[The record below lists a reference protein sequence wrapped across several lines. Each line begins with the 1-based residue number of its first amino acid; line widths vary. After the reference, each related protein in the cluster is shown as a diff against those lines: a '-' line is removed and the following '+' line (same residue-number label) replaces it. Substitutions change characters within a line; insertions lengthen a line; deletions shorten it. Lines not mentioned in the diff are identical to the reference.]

1 MSLQGQIKFAQLE
14 MLKVGD
20 YASAK
25 QRVLVYDMNKIRIAR
40 FAIRGLLGDD
50 FLSRFNVFI
59 DNAHSVL
66 CIDDTGAMQ
75 ARVKGGR

>member
-1 MSLQGQIKFAQLE
+1 
-14 MLKVGD
+14 
-20 YASAK
+20 
-25 QRVLVYDMNKIRIAR
+25 LVYDMNKIQIAR